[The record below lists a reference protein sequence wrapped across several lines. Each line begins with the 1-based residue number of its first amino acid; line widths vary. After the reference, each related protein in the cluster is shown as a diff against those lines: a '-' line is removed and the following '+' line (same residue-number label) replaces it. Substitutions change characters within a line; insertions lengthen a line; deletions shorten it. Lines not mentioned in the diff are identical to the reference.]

1 MKKNSIKKILVYAY
15 SFLVALLLFFIIKN
29 QEYLTLDNLN
39 FFFEK
44 YISFRNSIN
53 ENKLFFSLL
62 FLIVSVLFICLLGII
77 SPVLVISTIM
87 FGYLG
92 GFLSIISATIGSTLS
107 FLFAKQFQQS
117 IENSFKNISIKKNSF
132 FLYVIFRFIP
142 GVPFIIK
149 NFSGVFFSLSIRNFI
164 IATLIAE
171 SPQILLFTYVFS
183 KLLESSEI
191 LINNFDI
198 SIVYEQLATPI
209 LLMFIFVIFL
219 FVIKIKFQKSFF
231 KN

>member
-191 LINNFDI
+191 LINSFDI